1 MKLSTMKP
9 STMKPSTADADSA
22 VQAEPACLPPTQCQL
37 SSGSTQ
43 RASMCKASPT
53 NQGNTSIGQAGG
65 LRMEGIHSVHLVL
78 SGTATFGVIAGLIIF
93 CYIKRKKM
101 GCMSSPS
108 QPVTPSAPAMQ
119 NHLPLQLQ
127 QFQQQQQ
134 QLQLPTPA
142 VNHLALPQHQ
152 MQQEIRLMIETEMT
166 RAMHHQ
172 RTPTTH
178 PSFESA
184 PGLKES
190 PDYKLA

>member
-1 MKLSTMKP
+1 
-9 STMKPSTADADSA
+9 
-22 VQAEPACLPPTQCQL
+22 
-37 SSGSTQ
+37 
-43 RASMCKASPT
+43 
-53 NQGNTSIGQAGG
+53 
-65 LRMEGIHSVHLVL
+65 MEGIHSVHLVL

-127 QFQQQQQ
+127 QFQQQQ
-134 QLQLPTPA
+134 LQLSTPA

-172 RTPTTH
+172 RTPTQQ
-178 PSFESA
+178 PSFESVS
-184 PGLKES
+184 GHHDS
-190 PDYKLA
+190 SDYKLA

>member
-1 MKLSTMKP
+1 M
-9 STMKPSTADADSA
+9 
-22 VQAEPACLPPTQCQL
+22 
-37 SSGSTQ
+37 
-43 RASMCKASPT
+43 
-53 NQGNTSIGQAGG
+53 
-65 LRMEGIHSVHLVL
+65 
-78 SGTATFGVIAGLIIF
+78 FGLIIF

-127 QFQQQQQ
+127 QFQQQQ
-134 QLQLPTPA
+134 LQLSTPA

-172 RTPTTH
+172 RTSTTQ

-184 PGLKES
+184 PGLKDS

>member
-1 MKLSTMKP
+1 
-9 STMKPSTADADSA
+9 
-22 VQAEPACLPPTQCQL
+22 
-37 SSGSTQ
+37 
-43 RASMCKASPT
+43 
-53 NQGNTSIGQAGG
+53 
-65 LRMEGIHSVHLVL
+65 
-78 SGTATFGVIAGLIIF
+78 
-93 CYIKRKKM
+93 M

-134 QLQLPTPA
+134 QQQLQLPTPA

-152 MQQEIRLMIETEMT
+152 IQQEIRLMIESELS
-166 RAMHHQ
+166 RAMNHQ

-190 PDYKLA
+190 PDYILA

>member
-1 MKLSTMKP
+1 
-9 STMKPSTADADSA
+9 
-22 VQAEPACLPPTQCQL
+22 
-37 SSGSTQ
+37 
-43 RASMCKASPT
+43 MCKASPT

-65 LRMEGIHSVHLVL
+65 LRVEGIHSVHLIL
-78 SGTATFGVIAGLIIF
+78 SGTATFGVIAALIIF

-101 GCMSSPS
+101 SCMSSSS
-108 QPVTPSAPAMQ
+108 QPVAPSAPAMQ
-119 NHLPLQLQ
+119 NHLPHQLQ
-127 QFQQQQQ
+127 QFQQQQ

-152 MQQEIRLMIETEMT
+152 IQQEIRLMIESEMT
-166 RAMHHQ
+166 RVMNHQ

>member
-1 MKLSTMKP
+1 
-9 STMKPSTADADSA
+9 
-22 VQAEPACLPPTQCQL
+22 
-37 SSGSTQ
+37 
-43 RASMCKASPT
+43 
-53 NQGNTSIGQAGG
+53 
-65 LRMEGIHSVHLVL
+65 MEGIHSVHLVL

-134 QLQLPTPA
+134 QLQLSTPA

-152 MQQEIRLMIETEMT
+152 IQQEIRLMIESEMT
-166 RAMHHQ
+166 RAMNHQ

>member
-1 MKLSTMKP
+1 MS
-9 STMKPSTADADSA
+9 
-22 VQAEPACLPPTQCQL
+22 
-37 SSGSTQ
+37 
-43 RASMCKASPT
+43 
-53 NQGNTSIGQAGG
+53 
-65 LRMEGIHSVHLVL
+65 
-78 SGTATFGVIAGLIIF
+78 
-93 CYIKRKKM
+93 
-101 GCMSSPS
+101 CMSSPS
-108 QPVTPSAPAMQ
+108 QPVAPSAPAMQ